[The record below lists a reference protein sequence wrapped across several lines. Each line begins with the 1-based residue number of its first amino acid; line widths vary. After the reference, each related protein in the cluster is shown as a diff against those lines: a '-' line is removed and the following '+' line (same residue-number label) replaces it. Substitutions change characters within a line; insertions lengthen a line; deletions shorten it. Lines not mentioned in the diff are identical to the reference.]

1 MKRVTNDDW
10 CKRANIAM
18 ILAEKDTGDIAKD
31 LEYSRQF
38 VSGVING
45 NRPSYPARMRI
56 SHYLGIRAE
65 SDYKALQTIK
75 NVLANEKSM

>member
-1 MKRVTNDDW
+1 MKRVSSDDW

-18 ILAEKDTGDIAKD
+18 ILAEIDTGDIAKD

-65 SDYKALQTIK
+65 SDKNSLQIIK